1 MTDIN
6 IGAITESLN
15 NKSDRDLNNSNKS
28 NLLPNF
34 EIAGIDISSETSYT
48 PIEDGYIVANT
59 GPVASS
65 CGLYCNE
72 VRLAGIT
79 SSNSFASF
87 CIPAKGGVTYTLD
100 GTGPNRIVKFYPLY
114 N

>member
-6 IGAITESLN
+6 IGNLTESLN
-15 NKSDRDLNNSNKS
+15 NKSDRDLNNSNKL

-48 PIEDGYIVANT
+48 PIEDGYIVANV
-59 GPVASS
+59 GPASSS
-65 CGLYCNE
+65 CGLFFNE
-72 VRLAGIT
+72 VRIAGIT
-79 SSNSFASF
+79 SGNTFASF
-87 CIPAKGGVTYTLD
+87 CIPVKGGVTYTLD
-100 GTGPNRIVKFYPLY
+100 GSGTDRIVKFYPLY